1 MAKTGWS
8 ALPARNFLTLEG
20 VRREELKEV
29 LNLARD
35 LSEGRAGRPLV
46 GRTVCLAFFEASTRT
61 AVSFELA
68 ARRTGADVISI
79 SEKGSAIQKGESLL
93 DTIVTLDALGADAI
107 VIRHPSAGAAR
118 LAARYT
124 SASVV
129 NAGDGCGQ
137 HPTQALLDLYAL
149 SEHLGGFD
157 ELAGRRVAVV
167 GDILHS
173 RVARSVIPSFRAAGM
188 EVALVAPDT
197 LLPGEAGAWGL
208 PMLSCVDDAL
218 GWGADTLY
226 ALRLQRERMAGACV
240 PSVAEYARYYGV
252 AKRHLEAGVLV
263 MHPGPV
269 NRGVEISGDVVLSG
283 SSLIPAQVTS
293 GVAVRSA
300 VLALATGAAHKV
312 AA

>member
-1 MAKTGWS
+1 
-8 ALPARNFLTLEG
+8 LPARNFLTLEG

-29 LNLARD
+29 LDLARD
-35 LSEGRAGRPLV
+35 LSEERAGRPLV
-46 GRTVCLAFFEASTRT
+46 GRTVCLAFFETSTRT

-68 ARRTGADVISI
+68 AQRTGADVISI

-93 DTIVTLDALGADAI
+93 DTVVTLDALGADAI

-173 RVARSVIPSFRAAGM
+173 RVARSVIPAFRAAGM

-197 LLPGEAGAWGL
+197 LLPGQAGAWGL
-208 PMLSCVDDAL
+208 PILSCVDDAL
-218 GWGADTLY
+218 RWGADTLY
-226 ALRLQRERMAGACV
+226 ALRLQRERMTGARV

-252 AKRHLEAGVLV
+252 AKRDLEAGVLV

-283 SSLIPAQVTS
+283 SSLIPVQVAS